1 MKDQTAIKLLLVTK
15 NALLPELVSTFDYEI
30 DWYNGDLS
38 RLTTQIQADV
48 VVYDSFSYG
57 IKPLE
62 EEKWQHRALIILDV
76 YNQQLF
82 IDNLISDN
90 NRAYLLIDD
99 FLGELPTAIEQLLG
113 GTNYLTSKLSC
124 ELNP

>member
-1 MKDQTAIKLLLVTK
+1 MKDQSAINLLLVTK
-15 NALLPELVSTFDYEI
+15 NALLPELISNFNYEV
-30 DWYNGDLS
+30 DWYNGDLTGLS
-38 RLTTQIQADV
+38 QIDADI

-62 EEKWQHRALIILDV
+62 EKKWQHRALIILDV

-113 GTNYLTSKLSC
+113 GANYLTSKLSC
-124 ELNP
+124 ELNH